1 MKLLYNLIPIQPLRS
16 KRHGGG
22 RYGEAVI
29 KYIIINNINVVC
41 VYDSEK
47 WINPEIIELISS
59 RHVILY
65 DINSI
70 NIPSIIEKEN
80 IQVYYTPLISKD
92 TIGEWNCKMV
102 GTIHGLRSIEMPADY
117 MYCKYKG
124 INNICLFLAY
134 KFAGFMIR
142 KVRISRLNR
151 ILSMKNFFP
160 VTVSNYSSS
169 QIKRFFSLE
178 KPLLVCYSPST
189 YDKDNIVNRVYTEK
203 YYLMVSAFVPF
214 KNGLRAIMAFD
225 NLFDKG
231 ELEGVRVKITGID
244 TCHKYRYKIRNR
256 KRFDFLGFVND
267 QKLEQLYHDAYC
279 LIYPSLNEGFGYPP
293 IEAMHYGVPV
303 IASHATSI
311 PEVCGEAALY
321 FNPFS
326 IEEMMDKIKLIEQ
339 ESVREAYCERTIK
352 QYQIIHQ
359 RQERDLKVLIDYMCN
374 G

>member
-41 VYDSEK
+41 VYDSKK

-124 INNICLFLAY
+124 IKNIYLYLAY
-134 KFAGFMIR
+134 KLAGFMIR
-142 KVRISRLNR
+142 KIKISSLDS
-151 ILSMKNFFP
+151 ILSQKNFFP

-169 QIKRFFSLE
+169 QIKRYFSFE
-178 KPLLVCYSPST
+178 KPLPVCYSPST
-189 YDKDNIVNRVYTEK
+189 YDKENIVNRVYTEK
-203 YYLMVSAFVPF
+203 YYLLVSAFVPF

-231 ELEGVRVKITGID
+231 ELDGVRVKITGID
-244 TCHKYRYKIRNR
+244 ICHKYRYKLRNR
-256 KRFDFLGFVND
+256 ERFDFLGFVSD
-267 QKLEQLYHDAYC
+267 QELEQLYHDAYC
-279 LIYPSLNEGFGYPP
+279 LVYPSLNEGFGYPP

-303 IASHATSI
+303 IASQATSI
-311 PEVCGEAALY
+311 PEVCGDAALY

-326 IEEMMDKIKLIEQ
+326 IEEMMDKIKQMQQ
-339 ESVREAYCERTIK
+339 ESVRDACCGKVFK
-352 QYQIIHQ
+352 QYQTIHQ
-359 RQERDLKVLIDYMCN
+359 RQERDLKVLIDYICN
-374 G
+374 V